1 LMNRYYTKIP
11 DSRRIE
17 LGRMRGAHNLWY
29 VYVKPQK
36 IVSVKAALK
45 RQLAEESPSN
55 DRYDFESVLDEC
67 GYGYLQKLEN
77 PAMLEPMWQVQ
88 WN

>member
-1 LMNRYYTKIP
+1 
-11 DSRRIE
+11 
-17 LGRMRGAHNLWY
+17 
-29 VYVKPQK
+29 VYAKPQK
-36 IVSVKAALK
+36 VRSVKAALK
-45 RQLAEESPSN
+45 MQIEKESSI
-55 DRYDFESVLDEC
+55 DHRYDFEFILDEC

>member
-1 LMNRYYTKIP
+1 
-11 DSRRIE
+11 
-17 LGRMRGAHNLWY
+17 MRGAHNLWY
-29 VYVKPQK
+29 IYAKPQK
-36 IVSVKAALK
+36 IWSVKAALK
-45 RQLAEESPSN
+45 RQLEKESPSN
-55 DRYDFESVLDEC
+55 DRYDFEYVLDEC